1 MTSPKKERF
10 ITKAYDVKCPLCG
23 TVNKNL
29 YLEESDGWMECEHCR
44 QVVLVLSADGVPH
57 KRVPAYTPYQLTL
70 RFGVAH

>member
-1 MTSPKKERF
+1 M
-10 ITKAYDVKCPLCG
+10 KAYDVKCPLCG

-29 YLEESDGWMECEHCR
+29 YLKKSDGWMECEHCR

-57 KRVPAYTPYQLTL
+57 KRVPIYTPHQLTL

>member
-1 MTSPKKERF
+1 VTSPKKERF

-44 QVVLVLSADGVPH
+44 KVVLVLSADGVPH
-57 KRVPAYTPYQLTL
+57 KRVPVYTPYQLTL